1 MCEKPS
7 SRQSRFL
14 GWIPLVFI
22 LGMFVLFI
30 PHIHAGDCI
39 TAHKHGRINWT
50 TGQITVSGKAAPSGN
65 TAKEIESLP
74 GSARADAN
82 RNLIQLLKQIHI
94 HNGLSVGQYAAANDK
109 ILGGIEK
116 TARDAITTLQTYTSA
131 MDLQVMVS
139 MNFHGAFLQLVL
151 PEDICQ
157 ISGVNLETSQ
167 KMPRKKTSDFPMAH
181 TGLIIDAASVMFQP
195 VLYPVVIDEN
205 GREIYS
211 SRFISRES
219 AVQSGVCSYAGDM
232 DTAMKQKHVGT
243 APVVV
248 KALRASGTR
257 EPFLVISTADAK
269 KLEKIT
275 ERHRFLRECRVVII
289 CKVPQLS

>member
-1 MCEKPS
+1 MCKKTPS
-7 SRQSRFL
+7 CPSRFL
-14 GWIPLVFI
+14 KWLPLVLSPVIF
-22 LGMFVLFI
+22 LLYI
-30 PHIHAGDCI
+30 PCIHARDFV
-39 TAHKHGRINWT
+39 TSHDHGRINWT
-50 TGQITVSGKAAPSGN
+50 TGQITVSGNATPSGN

-82 RNLIQLLKQIHI
+82 RNLIRLLKQIHLF
-94 HNGLSVGQYAAANDK
+94 HDLSVGQYASVNDK

-116 TARDAITTLQTYTSA
+116 TARDAATTLQTYTSA
-131 MDLQVMVS
+131 MDLRVLVS
-139 MNFHGAFLQLVL
+139 MNFHGPFLQLIL

-157 ISGVNLETSQ
+157 ISGVTLETDQ
-167 KMPRKKTSDFPMAH
+167 GDKKKTHDGSSMH
-181 TGLIIDAASVMFQP
+181 TGLIIDAGSVMSQP

-205 GREIYS
+205 GSEIYS
-211 SRFISRES
+211 SRFISREF
-219 AVQSGVCSYAGDM
+219 AVQFGVCSYACDM
-232 DTAMKQKHVGT
+232 DTAMEQEHVGT

-257 EPFLVISTADAK
+257 ETFLVISTAEAK